1 MDENIRIAIQ
11 AILNNRGR
19 SFLTMLGIIIGISS
33 VIALISLGRGVET
46 FIFSEFELLGAS
58 RLSVTSSPPVADSRN
73 HIDPLTMEDVVTLG
87 NKSVAPNVS
96 RVAAAY
102 NVVVQVQYQGESVVT
117 NARGYT
123 PNLADMLSWDVQ
135 LGSFFTEQQNANKER
150 VVLLGLDVV
159 KDLFGSED
167 VNPLGAEVR
176 LNNQVFTVI
185 GVMEPRGSAF
195 GNDNSAVIVPISV
208 TQTRLDSARVGSQLT
223 VSTLYVDA
231 ISKDY
236 IDEAEADIDRY
247 LYQTH
252 GLNSVDERDYTI
264 NNPSAIQ
271 DAVRG
276 ITGLLTVLLA
286 VIASISLFVGGIGI
300 MNIMLVTVTERTREI
315 GLRKA
320 VGATPDRIMGQ
331 FLIESVILSLLGG
344 VIGIFFGW
352 LVAFLGTVLIDG
364 LVLTVELDAIIVA
377 TTVSTGVGILFG
389 ILPARQAANMNPID
403 ALRYE

>member
-1 MDENIRIAIQ
+1 MNENIRIALE
-11 AILNNRGR
+11 AIMNNRGR
-19 SFLTMLGIIIGISS
+19 AFLTMLGIIIGISS

-58 RLSVTSSPPVADSRN
+58 RLSVSSSQPTADTRD
-73 HIDPLTMEDVVTLG
+73 HVDPITMEDVAALS
-87 NKSVAPNVS
+87 NKNIAPHVS
-96 RVAAAY
+96 RVGAAY
-102 NVVVQVQYQGESVVT
+102 NTVVRVSYQGENVVT
-117 NARGYT
+117 TARGYSA
-123 PNLADMLSWDVQ
+123 NLAEMLSWEVQ
-135 LGSFFTEQQNANKER
+135 LGNYFTPQQDANRER

-159 KDLFGSED
+159 GDLFGRED
-167 VNPLGAEVR
+167 ANPLGAQIK
-176 LNNQVFTVI
+176 LDDQVFTVI

-195 GNDNSAVIVPISV
+195 GNDNAAVIVPISV
-208 TQTRLDSARVGSQLT
+208 AQTRLDNARVGNELQ

-231 ISKDY
+231 DSNDN
-236 IDEAEADIDRY
+236 IDLVDAEIDQY

-252 GLNSVDERDYTI
+252 GLNSVEERDYTI
-264 NNPSAIQ
+264 NNPSTIQ

-276 ITGLLTVLLA
+276 ITGLLTILLA

-320 VGATPDRIMGQ
+320 MGATPDRILGQ
-331 FLIESVILSLLGG
+331 FLIESIILSLVGG
-344 VIGIFFGW
+344 AIGIFLGW
-352 LVAFLGTVLIDG
+352 LVAFLGSAAIDG
-364 LVLTVELDAIIVA
+364 LVLTVELDAIIIA
-377 TTVSTGVGILFG
+377 TTVSTGVGVIFG